1 MNLFKIVIYIIT
13 IYFIFC
19 DDNILDNNEEIINN
33 ELFFIEKIQSI
44 IDEVEIEYKFKESLT
59 DVEKKLLEKIIEGK
73 EDFNTIETR
82 KIVKELIKKYEDI
95 KKFNEIKN
103 MTCEECQKEK
113 KKFQEK
119 CYQNENICNI
129 VEDVCKEFC

>member
-95 KKFNEIKN
+95 KKVNDIKN

-113 KKFQEK
+113 KKIQEK

-129 VEDVCKEFC
+129 VEDICKEFC

>member
-1 MNLFKIVIYIIT
+1 MNFFNLLTYLLT
-13 IYFIFC
+13 IYFILC

-95 KKFNEIKN
+95 KKVNEIKN

-113 KKFQEK
+113 KNFKK
-119 CYQNENICNI
+119 NVIKMKTYVI
-129 VEDVCKEFC
+129 

>member
-82 KIVKELIKKYEDI
+82 KIIKELIKKYEDI
-95 KKFNEIKN
+95 KKVNDIKHK
-103 MTCEECQKEK
+103 T
-113 KKFQEK
+113 
-119 CYQNENICNI
+119 I
-129 VEDVCKEFC
+129 V

>member
-33 ELFFIEKIQSI
+33 ELFFIEKIHSI

-82 KIVKELIKKYEDI
+82 KIIKELIKKYEDI

-113 KKFQEK
+113 KNFKK
-119 CYQNENICNI
+119 NVIKMKTYVI
-129 VEDVCKEFC
+129 